1 MKRMLAGV
9 LALAVTSLSVSLT
22 LIPDAYAYQPK
33 PPADVAVAKAVAPDD
48 PMVRVHPNMIRTLKS
63 WTVQPGQTLWS
74 IAGARYGSQT
84 AWPLIYQA
92 NHKHIKWADR
102 IQAGQVLSLPV
113 WTGYVP
119 QPPRYTSPPP
129 PPPVRVTVHR
139 AHVTGGSVAYSGAHR
154 TYSPAR
160 TYHRASASGTYSGSG
175 SMERCIIRAESGGN
189 SQVMN
194 SSGHYGLY
202 QFSYS
207 TWVASGG
214 SPSSF
219 GHASV
224 AEQQRAFHTAV
235 AARGYSD
242 WTPYDPC

>member
-9 LALAVTSLSVSLT
+9 LALAATTFSVSLT
-22 LIPDAYAYQPK
+22 LIPAAYASQPVA
-33 PPADVAVAKAVAPDD
+33 PADVAVAKAVAPDD
-48 PMVRVHPNMIRTLKS
+48 PMIRVHPNMIRTLTA

-92 NHKHIKWADR
+92 NHKHIKWADQ
-102 IQAGQVLSLPV
+102 IQVGQVLTLPA
-113 WTGYVP
+113 WTGTVP

-129 PPPVRVTVHR
+129 PPPVRVVYHR
-139 AHVTGGSVAYSGAHR
+139 AHSEGSSVAYSGAHR
-154 TYSPAR
+154 TYHR
-160 TYHRASASGTYSGSG
+160 TYHRAYTAGTYSGSG

-207 TWVASGG
+207 TWVGSGG
-214 SPSSF
+214 SGGSF

-224 AEQQRAFHTAV
+224 AEQQRVFHNAV

-242 WTPYDPC
+242 WTPYDGC

>member
-1 MKRMLAGV
+1 MKRMLAGA
-9 LALAVTSLSVSLT
+9 LALAVTTLSVSLT
-22 LIPDAYAYQPK
+22 LIPDAYAYQPQ
-33 PPADVAVAKAVAPDD
+33 PPADTAVARAVTPDD
-48 PMVRVHPNMIRTLKS
+48 PMIRTHPNLVQMMRS
-63 WTVQPGQTLWS
+63 WTVQDGQNLS
-74 IAGARYGSQT
+74 DIAQARYGDES
-84 AWPLIYQA
+84 AWPLIYWA
-92 NHKHIKWADR
+92 NHKHVKWADK
-102 IQAGQVLSLPV
+102 IQVGQVLSLPT
-113 WTGYVP
+113 WTGTVP

-129 PPPVRVTVHR
+129 PPPVRVVVHR
-139 AHVTGGSVAYSGAHR
+139 AHSTGGSVAYSG
-154 TYSPAR
+154 TR
-160 TYHRASASGTYSGSG
+160 TYHRAYASGTYSGSG
-175 SMERCIIRAESGGN
+175 SMERCIIHAESGGN

-224 AEQQRAFHTAV
+224 SEQQRAFHTAV